1 MVQLL
6 PSMCSIPSNA
16 KRKSTK
22 SGKGEREG
30 GEVRL
35 RERNVKMEASQRDS
49 RLQVLR
55 MEKEATSH

>member
-1 MVQLL
+1 
-6 PSMCSIPSNA
+6 MCSIPSNA